1 MKNFTIKHYKSN
13 NNVFIDSADTVSI
26 IVDNTKDTKTVG
38 YTKDNDNFEVYEKD
52 STVFITNSSGKTVE
66 IVYM

>member
-1 MKNFTIKHYKSN
+1 MKNFTIKHCKAN

-26 IVDNTKDTKTVG
+26 TVDNTKDNKTVG
-38 YTKDNDNFEVYEKD
+38 YIKDNHNFEIYEKD

>member
-1 MKNFTIKHYKSN
+1 MKNFTIQHCKAN

>member
-1 MKNFTIKHYKSN
+1 MKNFTIKHCKAN